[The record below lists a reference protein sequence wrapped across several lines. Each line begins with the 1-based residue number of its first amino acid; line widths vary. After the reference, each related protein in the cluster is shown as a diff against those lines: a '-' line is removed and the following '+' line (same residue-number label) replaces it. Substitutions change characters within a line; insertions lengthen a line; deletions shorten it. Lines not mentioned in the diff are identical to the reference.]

1 MTVQFQGVE
10 VAQIALPDDPADA
23 RGVLSHAAAY
33 HHGSYGYLQ
42 KIAVKGETLDKIK
55 GSLAADRVMKI
66 RLSVEPTAQHKGGL
80 AVYGTTMGRY
90 PMNPTVLIRTAESDG

>member
-1 MTVQFQGVE
+1 MQFQGVE
-10 VAQIALPDDPADA
+10 VAQITLPDDPADA
-23 RGVLSHAAAY
+23 RGVLSHAAGY

-42 KIAVKGETLDKIK
+42 EITANGETLDTIK
-55 GSLAADRVMKI
+55 GSLAADRVLKI

-90 PMNPTVLIRTAESDG
+90 PVNPTVLIRTGESSG